1 MADGT
6 ERKRE
11 CECSGLPSAEDWD
24 KFAEAMQRVV
34 DCMKRCAETL
44 RKEGRDSASYDDAVD
59 QLRRYVIAQHAIADE
74 MDAAGAAYLAK
85 LNS

>member
-24 KFAEAMQRVV
+24 KFAEAVQRVA

-59 QLRRYVIAQHAIADE
+59 QLRRC
-74 MDAAGAAYLAK
+74 AAEQQSLVEGM
-85 LNS
+85 

>member
-24 KFAEAMQRVV
+24 KFAEAVQRVA

-44 RKEGRDSASYDDAVD
+44 RKEGRDSASYREAEE
-59 QLRRYVIAQHAIADE
+59 QLRRC
-74 MDAAGAAYLAK
+74 AAEQQSLLEGM
-85 LNS
+85 